1 MDIFAKQ
8 ALKEYNDEAF
18 AVRPGGVNGRA
29 FWNINS
35 SQFIY
40 APSFNFPKIPVTLQY
55 EFFATDCTGKTY
67 TFTADMPTASLAPI
81 WKDLSVGII
90 ELKVEAL
97 HRVNGNRYLAGA
109 RTFYKAPP
117 FPGREALPP
126 RACSY
131 KECAIK
137 AYRYAFND
145 SSNQYWL
152 EHNKPDPNYYH
163 NVYPSKMISG
173 IVGVMLTYAKLEPDM
188 ADKALK
194 IALNAADYL
203 LSITYGND
211 TAVPGLPPTYSFEG
225 LNKQVVDETAPMAD
239 KRKNELML
247 IYPANVGCMY
257 LQLEQVTGDK
267 KYFEAARKIAEYY
280 KENVQ
285 DNGSWY
291 LLVSKDT
298 NKSDADN
305 YCCTFDILGF
315 LSAFY
320 KRTKE
325 EIWHTLEINYFN
337 YIKGSRLETFNWE
350 GQFEDIALTGNYMN
364 LTHFMAG
371 DYISYFCNNFNE
383 NSDKL
388 ETIKELM
395 RFVEDQ
401 FVVWGEFAPWVNK
414 SPETVW
420 YSPAG
425 LEQYNWYVPIDSSTA
440 KVISDLLNVYSITK
454 DELLLEKAYA
464 LGDSIT
470 RMQNKETGVIPTHW
484 TKKDCSENI
493 ENFWINCHIYTA
505 SVMMRLAKI
514 NGEI

>member
-194 IALNAADYL
+194 IA
-203 LSITYGND
+203 
-211 TAVPGLPPTYSFEG
+211 SF
-225 LNKQVVDETAPMAD
+225 A
-239 KRKNELML
+239 
-247 IYPANVGCMY
+247 
-257 LQLEQVTGDK
+257 
-267 KYFEAARKIAEYY
+267 
-280 KENVQ
+280 
-285 DNGSWY
+285 
-291 LLVSKDT
+291 
-298 NKSDADN
+298 
-305 YCCTFDILGF
+305 
-315 LSAFY
+315 
-320 KRTKE
+320 
-325 EIWHTLEINYFN
+325 
-337 YIKGSRLETFNWE
+337 
-350 GQFEDIALTGNYMN
+350 
-364 LTHFMAG
+364 
-371 DYISYFCNNFNE
+371 
-383 NSDKL
+383 
-388 ETIKELM
+388 
-395 RFVEDQ
+395 
-401 FVVWGEFAPWVNK
+401 
-414 SPETVW
+414 SPEFRF
-420 YSPAG
+420 S
-425 LEQYNWYVPIDSSTA
+425 LISS
-440 KVISDLLNVYSITK
+440 
-454 DELLLEKAYA
+454 
-464 LGDSIT
+464 
-470 RMQNKETGVIPTHW
+470 
-484 TKKDCSENI
+484 NI
-493 ENFWINCHIYTA
+493 CCLVK
-505 SVMMRLAKI
+505 SL
-514 NGEI
+514 